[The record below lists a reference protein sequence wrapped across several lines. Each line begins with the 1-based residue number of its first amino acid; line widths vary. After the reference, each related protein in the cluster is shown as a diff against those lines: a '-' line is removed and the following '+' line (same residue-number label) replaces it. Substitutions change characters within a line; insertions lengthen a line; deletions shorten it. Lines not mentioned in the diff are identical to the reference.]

1 MELRIIGCS
10 IGSDKKQ
17 AMKYR
22 SEIKIT
28 RYFHDNVE
36 INVDEYVIRE
46 LARKIV
52 KDLPIDYLSK
62 FINVVK
68 IDPDSEESK
77 DKLND
82 FFTKPHEREF
92 INHLKD
98 QGAIIYQSEIN
109 IEK

>member
-1 MELRIIGCS
+1 
-10 IGSDKKQ
+10 
-17 AMKYR
+17 MKYR

-28 RYFHDNVE
+28 RDFHDNVE

-68 IDPDSEESK
+68 TDPYSEESK
-77 DKLND
+77 EKLKSVFID
-82 FFTKPHEREF
+82 PYEKEF
-92 INHLKD
+92 IKRLKAE
-98 QGAIIYQSEIN
+98 GTIIYQSEIN

>member
-1 MELRIIGCS
+1 
-10 IGSDKKQ
+10 
-17 AMKYR
+17 MKYK

-28 RYFHDNVE
+28 RDFYDHVE

-52 KDLPIDYLSK
+52 NDLPIDCLSK

-68 IDPDSEESK
+68 TDPYSEDSK

-82 FFTKPHEREF
+82 VWIKPHEKEF
-92 INHLKD
+92 INHLKA
-98 QGAIIYQSEIN
+98 QGTIVYQSEIN